1 MHKKQSF
8 RLNSQKLKKA
18 TMLVSEFLTRKM
30 QCHNVAEFVNTPVAP
45 CPKAISIAPVKNCV
59 RTERTE
65 T

>member
-1 MHKKQSF
+1 
-8 RLNSQKLKKA
+8 
-18 TMLVSEFLTRKM
+18 MLVSEFLTRKM

-65 T
+65 V